1 MSKRTRSGSEDIPS
15 IVSELLREVPKQTQT
30 ILLVDDSY
38 LKSTASQVE
47 AETAFLDRGNSYKN
61 LNNAKTLLTAI
72 LDIRSQDSSQ
82 FVLDGV
88 HVEDPAAP
96 ERALD
101 VEVPVPQVAIEN
113 GATVDV
119 APSEAA
125 VLRHSSCH

>member
-82 FVLDGV
+82 FVPICFVSNTGCV
-88 HVEDPAAP
+88 
-96 ERALD
+96 
-101 VEVPVPQVAIEN
+101 I
-113 GATVDV
+113 
-119 APSEAA
+119 
-125 VLRHSSCH
+125 

>member
-61 LNNAKTLLTAI
+61 LNNAI
-72 LDIRSQDSSQ
+72 
-82 FVLDGV
+82 F
-88 HVEDPAAP
+88 
-96 ERALD
+96 
-101 VEVPVPQVAIEN
+101 
-113 GATVDV
+113 
-119 APSEAA
+119 
-125 VLRHSSCH
+125 